1 MGLVVVMLAAS
12 SGVSCVPTST
22 LSSSTSSTT
31 TSTSSTTTSSAG
43 GGSDDVTPTPA
54 RDSKVASTTLKA
66 LPMTQTHCVLVAL
79 DPFLAGRVH
88 DLVTVE
94 EFSLL
99 EYQLVFPNHTANPL
113 KHNMKNAFK
122 VVATSR
128 ILALHACD

>member
-22 LSSSTSSTT
+22 LSSSTSS
-31 TSTSSTTTSSAG
+31 STTSSAG

-79 DPFLAGRVH
+79 DPFQAGRVH